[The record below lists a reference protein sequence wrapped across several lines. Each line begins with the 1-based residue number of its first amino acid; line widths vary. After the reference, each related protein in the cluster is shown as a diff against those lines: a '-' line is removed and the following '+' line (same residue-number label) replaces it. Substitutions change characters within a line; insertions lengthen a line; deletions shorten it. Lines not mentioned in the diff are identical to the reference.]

1 MIRNKKKFIDSY
13 SRYISSK
20 DFISSNRTFSYTT
33 SLSWDK
39 FESCIDI
46 EHPKLKNIFFVNKLS
61 KKFKMLS
68 AGKHKSF
75 SLDNKSKDQFNY
87 NLKKYIKD
95 IHSIN
100 HSNETNIPAI
110 VGGQNFDINKK
121 NDDIWSNVPRLEYWI
136 PKILFLDN
144 NGISTVTHF
153 FDTVLKPDNAYE
165 IIDHNCSLIDSL
177 IKNEFTSNKNIII
190 DNEKN
195 HIDKKKFSNSIN
207 EIKRKIKSKKVS
219 KVVISNI
226 ISFDIEQRPSFVPL
240 LENLTKNYSNCS
252 VFYKKFNDS
261 QIIIGATP
269 ELIIKK
275 TKNEL
280 QTNALAGSK
289 PIENKDELLSDSKI
303 IEEHDIV
310 VKGIIDNLKSFNLK
324 STTDNKNIFELKNIS
339 HIITKIN
346 SKVDDRINPLDIL
359 DSLVPTPALCG
370 YPKKESLKM
379 INNLEDYGRG
389 RYAGP
394 IGWINLDMNC
404 EFYAAIRTAYFNK
417 NKLYFYGGAGI
428 VINSNA
434 EQEWDEIERKINA
447 IKEIIN
453 E

>member
-13 SRYISSK
+13 NRYISSK
-20 DFISSNRTFSYTT
+20 DFISSKQSFLYTT
-33 SLSWDK
+33 NLSWNK

-46 EHPKLKNIFFVNKLS
+46 ENPKLKNIFFVNKSS

-68 AGKHKSF
+68 IGKHKSF
-75 SLDNKSKDQFNY
+75 ILDNKSKDKFNY
-87 NLKKYIKD
+87 NLKSYVKD

-100 HSNETNIPAI
+100 HSNETNIPTV

-121 NDDIWSNVPRLEYWI
+121 NDDIWSNIPRLEYWI

-153 FDTVLKPDNAYE
+153 FDAYLEPDNAYE
-165 IIDHNCSLIDSL
+165 IINHNCSLIDSL
-177 IKNEFTSNKNIII
+177 IKNELPSNENIII
-190 DNEKN
+190 NNEKKHVN
-195 HIDKKKFSNSIN
+195 KKTFNNSIN
-207 EIKRKIKSKKVS
+207 YIQKKIKSKKVS

-226 ISFDIEQRPSFVPL
+226 ISFDIEKKPSFVPL
-240 LENLTKNYSNCS
+240 LENLTKNYPNCS
-252 VFYKKFNDS
+252 VFYKKFNDYQS
-261 QIIIGATP
+261 IIGATP

-280 QTNALAGSK
+280 ETNALAGSK
-289 PIENKDELLSDSKI
+289 PIESKDELLNDSKI

-310 VKGIIDNLKSFNLK
+310 VKGIINNLKSFDLK
-324 STTDNKNIFELKNIS
+324 SNTDNKKIFELKNIS

-346 SKVDDRINPLDIL
+346 SKVDDKINPLDIL
-359 DSLVPTPALCG
+359 DSLVPTAALCG

-379 INNLEDYGRG
+379 INNLENYGRG

-394 IGWINLDMNC
+394 IGWIDLNMNC

-434 EQEWDEIERKINA
+434 KQEWDEIERKINA
-447 IKEIIN
+447 IRNIIN